1 MASRQAVSL
10 VWGAAPENSE
20 FHLQFAL
27 PFPAM
32 LSPQRCDSCVLFPAT
47 SWMWSVVLLV
57 ALVVVAAANSAPQQ
71 VLRIAYFVPSDRK
84 PLPDR
89 VQRLDRVVTEVQ
101 SFYREGMRQNGYGP
115 LTFPIDRNANGSLR
129 IFQVDGRYPM
139 SEYGRNDAG
148 KVKQEITDALT
159 LQGLDLSREIVLV
172 FQLLLE
178 WRDGKAIELGPFVG
192 GGGGTSGMAW
202 VYDDERLDP
211 KLLISKRPGGY
222 YGRPCSI
229 GEFNSHY
236 LGGVAHELGHAFAL
250 PHECERKDERE
261 AKGRSLMGGGNH
273 TYGQEQRR
281 EGRGSFLSPASAMML
296 SHHPLFAGTQPPV
309 IRKIAECRMAE
320 LQAAFSNGTLR
331 FDGRL
336 EAQPPAFGII
346 AYNDDESITA
356 DYDAVSWTSPV
367 EKDGRFHLEVGQMK
381 PGAFEMRL
389 RPCLADGQTQVFR
402 YRYTVSSS
410 GEPDT
415 AVFAKAQL
423 LQEAGKAYAVRDR
436 SQLQALLRRAE
447 PVAPG
452 AMREIN
458 HLIALLD
465 PPRRTSPMEVSASRT
480 SVSLSQLSWE
490 SAKTG
495 WGKPLSD
502 QVPAEANRSPLLHI
516 GGEFF
521 DSGLYAHAPALHVLR
536 PGKKWKTFQ
545 SGFGLQDGHPGSV
558 VFVVRGDGKE
568 LFRSEPV
575 RDAKCHNLKVDV
587 AGVDSLELA
596 VEDAGDGTNSDWGVW
611 VAAKLGR

>member
-1 MASRQAVSL
+1 MIWTTCAGSSGKDEPTAVEARLKAVSG
-10 VWGAAPENSE
+10 W
-20 FHLQFAL
+20 
-27 PFPAM
+27 
-32 LSPQRCDSCVLFPAT
+32 
-47 SWMWSVVLLV
+47 LV
-57 ALVVVAAANSAPQQ
+57 AGVLGCSGLLGTALGAGNVPPR

-89 VQRLDRVVTEVQ
+89 VRRLERVVSEVQ
-101 SFYREGMRQNGYGP
+101 RFYREGMRQNGYGP
-115 LTFPIDRNANGSLR
+115 LTFPVDRQADGSLR
-129 IFQVDGRYPM
+129 MFQVDGRSPM

-148 KVKQEITDALT
+148 KVKREITDALT
-159 LQGLDLSREIVLV
+159 LQGLDLSRETVLV

-192 GGGGTSGMAW
+192 GGGESSGMAW

-211 KLLISKRPGGY
+211 KLLSSKRPGGY

-236 LGGVAHELGHAFAL
+236 LGGIAHELGHAFGL

-261 AKGRSLMGGGNH
+261 VKGRSLMGGGNH

-281 EGRGSFLSPASAMML
+281 EGRGSFLSLASAMML
-296 SHHPLFAGTQPPV
+296 SRHPLFAGTQPAAG
-309 IRKIAECRMAE
+309 RKTAECRIAE
-320 LQAAFSNGTLR
+320 LQAAFASGKLR
-331 FDGRL
+331 LDGRL
-336 EAQPPAFGII
+336 EAQPSAFGII
-346 AYNDDESITA
+346 AYNDEESIPD

-367 EKDGRFHLEVGQMK
+367 AKDGSFHLDIGQIK
-381 PGAFEMRL
+381 PGDFELRL
-389 RPCLADGQTQVFR
+389 RPCLDDGRTQVFR
-402 YRYTVSSS
+402 YRYTVSAS

-415 AVFAKAQL
+415 AVFAQAQL
-423 LQEAGKAYAVRDR
+423 LQEAGKAYAARDR
-436 SQLQALLRRAE
+436 TQLQALLRRAE
-447 PVAPG
+447 PLAPG
-452 AMREIN
+452 AKREFN

-465 PPRRTSPMEVSASRT
+465 PPRRSSPAEVSATRT
-480 SVSLSQLSWE
+480 SVALSQLSWE

-495 WGKPLSD
+495 WGKPLTD

-536 PGKKWKTFQ
+536 LGGKWKTFQ
-545 SGFGLQDGHPGSV
+545 SGYGLQDGHSGSV

-575 RDAKCHNLKVDV
+575 RDAKCRHLQV
-587 AGVDSLELA
+587 AVVGVDSLELA

-611 VAAKLGR
+611 VAAQLGR